1 MSLGWLLHTPLAVV
15 LILTVLVYLSRGGWR
30 RFPLVGIFCLVQV
43 LVISADTTSLLIG
56 VPRHLQVQLYWAG
69 DLIAHAAISLLIIS
83 LIWQTLDVGQ
93 NRKADVIM
101 IGAGVLCFA
110 LISAYIFYDPRL
122 TRWMTPVS
130 RNLSFCEEVLNLIL
144 WSILLKGRA
153 SDYLLLMVSAGIG
166 LQVTGEVIGHTL
178 RLYTGPSTLWV
189 PNTLVYIS
197 EIVCLCIWIWAF
209 RAAANGQVPPIAPPA
224 LRDRP
229 QPSAASSD

>member
-1 MSLGWLLHTPLAVV
+1 MSLGWLVRSGFALV
-15 LILTVLVYLSRGGWR
+15 LISAVLVYLSKGLWR
-30 RFPLVGIFCLVQV
+30 RFPLVGILCTIQV
-43 LVISADTTSLLIG
+43 VGILIDSISVLIG
-56 VPRHLQVQLYWAG
+56 APRRLQVQMYWTG

-83 LIWQTLDVGQ
+83 LIWQTLDAGQ
-93 NRKADVIM
+93 NRKVNVMM

-110 LISAYIFYDPRL
+110 IGSAYIFYDPRI